1 MRLLRRALLGLVLLA
16 VLAAGVGL
24 YFVAN
29 PNLPDY
35 QPPARLN
42 YLDQW
47 SEADRQIYYYTPQGT
62 QVGWSTT
69 GSVRW
74 SFPSAVKS
82 SPRPTTSPASAFW
95 SIPRNKPPR

>member
-42 YLDQW
+42 
-47 SEADRQIYYYTPQGT
+47 
-62 QVGWSTT
+62 
-69 GSVRW
+69 
-74 SFPSAVKS
+74 
-82 SPRPTTSPASAFW
+82 
-95 SIPRNKPPR
+95 